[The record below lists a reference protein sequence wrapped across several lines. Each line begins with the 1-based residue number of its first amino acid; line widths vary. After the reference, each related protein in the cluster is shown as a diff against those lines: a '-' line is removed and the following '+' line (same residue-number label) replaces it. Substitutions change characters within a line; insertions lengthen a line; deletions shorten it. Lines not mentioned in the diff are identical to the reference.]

1 MRSSFQTPASAP
13 PLNFKEM
20 PLSLAIFVFLLSHCH
35 LLYPPPLSRMFNPFS
50 DLTFLKKN
58 KNYLTFYWQSEDL
71 QKTLITHNLCFTPV
85 LTSISHNNIKHLKE
99 RNKRASRKRNIK
111 HERDIQIPLN
121 VSSRQTS
128 LFSRGACYF
137 TFILFHLQ
145 MLLSQEETRHSQ
157 F

>member
-99 RNKRASRKRNIK
+99 RNKRASRKRIT
-111 HERDIQIPLN
+111 LFL
-121 VSSRQTS
+121 T

>member
-1 MRSSFQTPASAP
+1 MS
-13 PLNFKEM
+13 
-20 PLSLAIFVFLLSHCH
+20 LSLAIFVFLLSHCH